1 MRIVET
7 IVGLAVEGFE
17 PQHGMNTMHYK
28 LRYSKTTLF
37 LGGRGEGRYVVLGFH
52 NKLSNDKM
60 NLYENSNNNISK
72 RVSDFYRLRRILTK

>member
-37 LGGRGEGRYVVLGFH
+37 LGGRGKEDMLFSAFIINYITI
-52 NKLSNDKM
+52 K
-60 NLYENSNNNISK
+60 
-72 RVSDFYRLRRILTK
+72 